1 MTRLLSILLLLWSFS
16 AVAIFVWHWP
26 KVVWFTRWWG
36 ALCVA
41 RYRQP
46 LRRDMVIR
54 FFIVLLLSA
63 LGCFGQSYTVD
74 WSSGTLMLYPQR
86 DLELQQSFT
95 LTLTADATG
104 TNQTIWLPPVQ
115 WAGLNQCIWPRSLI
129 LPGTNYLNWMQVA
142 WDVTA
147 GKFVTNNQTYTLVG
161 QGILFTA
168 KTGNVVTVKTS
179 VDLIHWQ
186 LQTNASPF
194 YVNPVSGTAF
204 FRWPTNSVS
213 YHLFQWQFL
222 GVTDNTATNPLPVP
236 LAIFPP
242 RK

>member
-1 MTRLLSILLLLWSFS
+1 MTRLLPILTLLLWSFS
-16 AVAIFVWHWP
+16 AVAVFLWHWP

-63 LGCFGQSYTVD
+63 LGASDKVTLWIGQAERSCCIPNITGVTAMIHAHPHRRCHWHQPNNMVTTRAMGGLEPVHLATVTD
-74 WSSGTLMLYPQR
+74 PAGHQLSQLDASRLGCYP
-86 DLELQQSFT
+86 
-95 LTLTADATG
+95 
-104 TNQTIWLPPVQ
+104 
-115 WAGLNQCIWPRSLI
+115 
-129 LPGTNYLNWMQVA
+129 
-142 WDVTA
+142 A

-186 LQTNASPF
+186 LQTNIRSK
-194 YVNPVSGTAF
+194 F
-204 FRWPTNSVS
+204 FGSMPMPLSLIS
-213 YHLFQWQFL
+213 
-222 GVTDNTATNPLPVP
+222 NTQSRSFRCAPM
-236 LAIFPP
+236 
-242 RK
+242 